1 MAFVPPTILEI
12 IDIAN
17 ISQYLASKD
26 VAFDGIFNWGSLD
39 KDLPLKIYDVR
50 EAVEWM
56 YAQDPNYSSLFQVA
70 TYLYQLCGKYSGIA
84 KGIAAQNSGQVTYN
98 TNTGQ
103 ILNGLMPVQYQFTV
117 GDVAAPLNGT
127 NLSFVINDTRIVAGS
142 FDLHLDG
149 LETPES
155 QTTQV
160 SYQELY
166 TTTTITVTFNQAPQV
181 GQIIRYQYLKGLSV
195 NNGKQTQP
203 VLKYTCIGGETEIT
217 FTDLIN
223 VPIGDILTLVRSGN
237 VIQPVLGTNADM
249 NALEYD
255 NGAAGV
261 FTVPTGDIFQAGEI
275 IQVLYLA

>member
-26 VAFDGIFNWGSLD
+26 VAFDGMFNYGSLD

-103 ILNGLMPVQYQFTV
+103 ILNGLMPVHYQFTV
-117 GDVAAPLNGT
+117 GDLSAPLDGT
-127 NLSFVINDTRIVAGS
+127 NLSFVINDIRIVAGS

-181 GQIIRYQYLKGLSV
+181 GQIIRYQYLKGLSI
-195 NNGKQTQP
+195 NNGKQTQIP
-203 VLKYTCIGGETEIT
+203 IRYTCVGGETTVT
-217 FTDLIN
+217 FTDLIG
-223 VPIGDILTLVRSGN
+223 VPKDDILTLVRGTN
-237 VIQPVLGTNADM
+237 VIQAVLGTNTDM

>member
-1 MAFVPPTILEI
+1 MAYIPPTIPEI

-26 VAFDGIFNWGSLD
+26 VAFDGMFNWGSLD

-70 TYLYQLCGKYSGIA
+70 TYLYQLCGKYSGVA

-103 ILNGLMPVQYQFTV
+103 ILNGLMPVHYQFTV
-117 GDVAAPLNGT
+117 GDLSAPLDGT

-181 GQIIRYQYLKGLSV
+181 GQIIRYQYLKGLSI
-195 NNGKQTQP
+195 NNGKQTQIP
-203 VLKYTCIGGETEIT
+203 IRYTCVGGETTVT
-217 FTDLIN
+217 FTDLIG
-223 VPIGDILTLVRSGN
+223 VPKDDILTLVRGTN
-237 VIQPVLGTNADM
+237 VIQAVLGTNTDM

>member
-1 MAFVPPTILEI
+1 MSLTF
-12 IDIAN
+12 N
-17 ISQYLASKD
+17 IQPFYGGVSSTKKAT
-26 VAFDGIFNWGSLD
+26 WD
-39 KDLPLKIYDVR
+39 K
-50 EAVEWM
+50 
-56 YAQDPNYSSLFQVA
+56 NLFATA
-70 TYLYQLCGKYSGIA
+70 TYLYQLCGKYSGVA
-84 KGIAAQNSGQVTYN
+84 RGIAAQNSGQVTYN

-103 ILNGLMPVQYQFTV
+103 ILNGLMPVHYQFTV
-117 GDVAAPLNGT
+117 GDLSAPLDGT

-181 GQIIRYQYLKGLSV
+181 GQIIRYQYLKGLSI
-195 NNGKQTQP
+195 NNGKQTQIP
-203 VLKYTCIGGETEIT
+203 IRYTCVGGETTVT
-217 FTDLIN
+217 FTDLIG
-223 VPIGDILTLVRSGN
+223 VPKDDILTLVRGTN
-237 VIQPVLGTNADM
+237 VIQAVLGTNTDM

>member
-17 ISQYLASKD
+17 ISQYLASRD

-50 EAVEWM
+50 EAVEWI

-181 GQIIRYQYLKGLSV
+181 GQIIRYQYLKGLSI
-195 NNGKQTQP
+195 NNGKQTQIP
-203 VLKYTCIGGETEIT
+203 IRYTCVGGETTVT
-217 FTDLIN
+217 FTDLIG
-223 VPIGDILTLVRSGN
+223 VPKDDILTLVRGTN
-237 VIQPVLGTNADM
+237 VIQAVLGTNTDM

>member
-1 MAFVPPTILEI
+1 MANTSPTISEI

-26 VAFDGIFNWGSLD
+26 VAFNGMFNWGSLD

-56 YAQDPNYSSLFQVA
+56 NIQNPNYSTLQQTA
-70 TYLYQLCGKYSGIA
+70 NYLYQLCGKYSGVA
-84 KGIAAQNSGQVTYN
+84 KGIVAQNSGQVVYN

-117 GDVAAPLNGT
+117 GDVDAPLDGT
-127 NLSFVINDTRIVAGS
+127 NTTFVINDNRIIANS
-142 FDLHLDG
+142 FDLNLDG
-149 LETPES
+149 LETPENQS
-155 QTTQV
+155 TQI
-160 SYQELY
+160 SYQEIY
-166 TTTTITVTFNQAPQV
+166 TSSIITVTFNQAPQV
-181 GQIIRYQYLKGLSV
+181 GQIVRYQYLKGLSV

-203 VLKYTCIGGETEIT
+203 VLVFTCVGGETEIE
-217 FTDLIN
+217 FSELVN
-223 VPIGDILTLVRSGN
+223 VPIGDILTLARSGN

-255 NGAAGV
+255 NGALGKFFA
-261 FTVPTGDIFQAGEI
+261 PTGDIFQAGEI